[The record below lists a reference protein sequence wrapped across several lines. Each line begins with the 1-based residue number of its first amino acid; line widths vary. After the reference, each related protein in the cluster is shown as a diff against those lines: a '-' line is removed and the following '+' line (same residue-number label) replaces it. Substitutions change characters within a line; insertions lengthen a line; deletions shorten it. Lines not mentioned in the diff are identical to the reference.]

1 MNASEASLDPISRAV
16 LAYVQQKKPEF
27 AAFTKIQPDPSVDHS
42 ILEIQVPAPNSK
54 IKYPLYITTE
64 NEELTW
70 GFGGWH
76 GHFTANSEDEIAN
89 VFSQISEVFQDQV
102 LAVTLERDG
111 KWAGGT
117 LVKAGDPILTGLF
130 EGFVGSVEVRS
141 WTGARDEDFQTA

>member
-1 MNASEASLDPISRAV
+1 MHAPEASLDPISRSV
-16 LAYVQQKKPEF
+16 LAYVQRNKPEF
-27 AAFTKIQPDPSVDHS
+27 AAHTKIEPDPSAGHS
-42 ILEIQVPAPNSK
+42 VLEIQVPAPNPR

-76 GHFTANSEDEIAN
+76 GHFAANSEDEIAR
-89 VFSQISEVFQDQV
+89 VFSQIDEVFEDRL
-102 LAVTLERDG
+102 LAVTFERDG

-117 LVKAGDPILTGLF
+117 LVKAGGDIFSGLF

-141 WTGARDEDFQTA
+141 WTGSRDEDLKSA